1 MRYRVD
7 ELAATCGVSV
17 DTVRYYQGLGL
28 LDPPDRE
35 GRAAWYDDA
44 HAERLRRVRDLK
56 GKGFTLDTI
65 RRLLSGELDAGD
77 EALAAA
83 LEDPAEAG
91 EADEHGPAPLLTP
104 EELATR
110 TGVSPALLEA
120 MEREG
125 LLTPRR
131 RDGEPR
137 YTTGDAEAV
146 CAGLELLDAGV
157 PLGELLD
164 LARRYDQAMRAIA
177 DDAVELFARFVR
189 DPIQGSAAS
198 EQEASARLVTAF
210 RRMLPATSTV
220 VAHHFR
226 RLLIEHAQ
234 ARFETDGDAA
244 EIAVARSETARALE
258 GR

>member
-7 ELAATCGVSV
+7 ELAARCGVSV

-28 LDPPDRE
+28 LEPPQRE
-35 GRAAWYDDA
+35 GRAAWYDDG
-44 HAERLRRVRDLK
+44 HAGRLQRVRDLK
-56 GKGFTLDTI
+56 AKGFTLDGI

-83 LEDPAEAG
+83 LTDPLVDED
-91 EADEHGPAPLLTP
+91 GPQPLLTP
-104 EELATR
+104 DDVATR
-110 TGVSPALLEA
+110 TGVSPALLQA

-125 LLTPRR
+125 LLLPRHS
-131 RDGEPR
+131 DEGPR
-137 YTTGDAEAV
+137 YTVGDAEAV
-146 CAGLELLDAGV
+146 AAGLELLDAGV

-164 LARRYDQAMRAIA
+164 LARRYDAAMRGIA

-198 EQEASARLVTAF
+198 EQEASERLVTAF
-210 RRMLPATSTV
+210 RRMLPATSAV

-226 RLLIEHAQ
+226 RLLLDRAQ
-234 ARFETDGDAA
+234 SRFTDDGDAE
-244 EIAVARSETARALE
+244 EIAVARSETARLE

>member
-7 ELAATCGVSV
+7 QLAARCGVSV

-28 LDPPDRE
+28 LDPPQRE
-35 GRAAWYDDA
+35 GRTAWYDGT
-44 HAERLRRVRDLK
+44 HAERLQRIRDLK
-56 GKGFTLDTI
+56 AKGLTLDTI
-65 RRLLSGELDAGD
+65 RRLLSGELDPGD

-83 LEDPAEAG
+83 LADPLPDEAHPDPLLLT
-91 EADEHGPAPLLTP
+91 ADEVAQ
-104 EELATR
+104 R

-125 LLTPRR
+125 LLIPRR
-131 RDGEPR
+131 HDDGTPR
-137 YTTGDAEAV
+137 YTSGDAQAV
-146 CAGLELLDAGV
+146 TAGLELLDAGV

-164 LARRYDQAMRAIA
+164 LARRYDQAMRGIA

-198 EQEASARLVTAF
+198 EQEVSERLVTAF
-210 RRMLPATSTV
+210 RRMLPATSAV

-226 RLLIEHAQ
+226 RLLLDRAQ
-234 ARFETDGDAA
+234 ARFTAGGDADQ
-244 EIAVARSETARALE
+244 IAVARSETARLE

>member
-7 ELAATCGVSV
+7 ELASRCGVSV

-28 LDPPDRE
+28 LPPPRRE

-44 HAERLRRVRDLK
+44 HAERLQRIRDLK
-56 GKGFTLDTI
+56 TRGFTLDTI
-65 RRLLSGELDAGD
+65 RRLLSGELHTADQ
-77 EALAAA
+77 ALAAA
-83 LEDPAEAG
+83 LADPVEETAG
-91 EADEHGPAPLLTP
+91 QDSSSPLFTADE
-104 EELATR
+104 LAAR
-110 TGVSPALLEA
+110 TGVSPELLAA

-125 LLTPRR
+125 LLIPRR
-131 RDGEPR
+131 HDDGQPH
-137 YTTGDAEAV
+137 YTAGDAEAV
-146 CAGLELLDAGV
+146 SAGLELLDAGV

-198 EQEASARLVTAF
+198 EQEASERLVTAF
-210 RRMLPATSTV
+210 RRMLPATSAV

-226 RLLIEHAQ
+226 RLLIDRAQ

>member
-7 ELAATCGVSV
+7 ELAARCGVSV

-28 LDPPDRE
+28 LDAPQRE
-35 GRAAWYDDA
+35 GRAAWYDA
-44 HAERLRRVRDLK
+44 THADRLQRIKDLK
-56 GKGFTLDTI
+56 AKGFTLDTI
-65 RRLLSGELDAGD
+65 RRLLSGELDPGD

-83 LEDPAEAG
+83 LTDPLPDEDSPE
-91 EADEHGPAPLLTP
+91 PLLTP
-104 EELATR
+104 DDVAAR
-110 TGVSPALLEA
+110 TGVSPALLQA

-125 LLTPRR
+125 LLIPRR
-131 RDGEPR
+131 HEDGPR
-137 YTTGDAEAV
+137 YTPGDAEAV
-146 CAGLELLDAGV
+146 AAGLELLDAGV

-164 LARRYDQAMRAIA
+164 LARRYDQAMRGIA

-198 EQEASARLVTAF
+198 EQEASERLVTAF
-210 RRMLPATSTV
+210 RRMLPATSAV

-226 RLLIEHAQ
+226 RLLLDRAQ
-234 ARFETDGDAA
+234 ARFTDGGDAG
-244 EIAVARSETARALE
+244 EIAVARSETARLE

>member
-7 ELAATCGVSV
+7 ELASRCDVSV

-28 LDPPDRE
+28 LPPPQRE

-44 HAERLRRVRDLK
+44 HAERLQRIRDLK
-56 GKGFTLDTI
+56 TRGFTLDTI
-65 RRLLSGELDAGD
+65 RRLLSGELHTADQ
-77 EALAAA
+77 ALAAA
-83 LEDPAEAG
+83 LADPIEETAG
-91 EADEHGPAPLLTP
+91 HDSPSPLLTAD
-104 EELATR
+104 ELAAR
-110 TGVSPALLEA
+110 TGVSPELLAA

-125 LLTPRR
+125 LLIPRR
-131 RDGEPR
+131 QEDGQPH
-137 YTTGDAEAV
+137 YTAGDAEAV
-146 CAGLELLDAGV
+146 SAGLELLDAGV

-198 EQEASARLVTAF
+198 EQEASERLVTAF
-210 RRMLPATSTV
+210 RRMLPATSAV

-226 RLLIEHAQ
+226 RLLIDRAQ
-234 ARFETDGDAA
+234 ARFETDGDAT

>member
-7 ELAATCGVSV
+7 ELAARCAVSV

-28 LDPPDRE
+28 LDPPQRE
-35 GRAAWYDDA
+35 GRAAWYDGG
-44 HAERLRRVRDLK
+44 HAERLGQIRDLK
-56 GKGFTLDTI
+56 AKGFTLDTI
-65 RRLLSGELDAGD
+65 RRLLAGELDAGD

-83 LEDPAEAG
+83 LGDPLPDED
-91 EADEHGPAPLLTP
+91 GPQPLLTA
-104 EELATR
+104 EEVATR

-125 LLTPRR
+125 LLIPRR
-131 RDGEPR
+131 HDGEAR

-146 CAGLELLDAGV
+146 TAGLELLDAGV

-164 LARRYDQAMRAIA
+164 LARRYDQAMRGIA

-198 EQEASARLVTAF
+198 EQEASDRLVTAF
-210 RRMLPATSTV
+210 RRMLPATGAV

-226 RLLIEHAQ
+226 RLLLDRAQ
-234 ARFETDGDAA
+234 ARFERDGDAD
-244 EIAVARSETARALE
+244 EIAVARSETARLE

>member
-7 ELAATCGVSV
+7 ELAARCAVSV

-28 LDPPDRE
+28 LEPPQRE
-35 GRAAWYDDA
+35 GRAAWYGDG
-44 HAERLRRVRDLK
+44 HAERLGQIRDLK
-56 GKGFTLDTI
+56 AKGFTLDTI
-65 RRLLSGELDAGD
+65 RRLLAGELDAGD

-83 LEDPAEAG
+83 LGDPLPDEDSPQ
-91 EADEHGPAPLLTP
+91 PLLTA
-104 EELATR
+104 EEVAAR

-125 LLTPRR
+125 LLIPRR
-131 RDGEPR
+131 HDGEAR

-146 CAGLELLDAGV
+146 TAGLELLDAGV

-164 LARRYDQAMRAIA
+164 LARRYDQAMRGIA

-198 EQEASARLVTAF
+198 EQEASDRLVTAF
-210 RRMLPATSTV
+210 RRMLPATGAV

-226 RLLIEHAQ
+226 RLLLDRAQ
-234 ARFETDGDAA
+234 ARFERDGDAD
-244 EIAVARSETARALE
+244 EIAVARSETARLE